1 MDTGTL
7 NARWAA
13 AFAAGFVAAGV
24 RRAVISPGSRSTP
37 LALAFLRQP
46 GLSCEVAVDERSAA
60 FFALGLARAEGV
72 PPLVLA
78 TSGTAVANW
87 LPAIAEADSA
97 ALPVLFVS
105 ADRPPELHGCGANQ
119 TILQAGMFAPY
130 VRASHAL
137 ETPAGD
143 VDPHY
148 PAALAARAFDQA
160 CWPLPGPVHLNQ
172 PFREPLL
179 PPLETSETLSPAM
192 AAAPVVVSRP
202 PPSVDLRSVADV
214 AVRISSGRGA
224 IVCGELRPNPAFVE
238 TVTALAA
245 HLACPILAEP
255 LSGLRFGSHDRSRLV
270 VRYNRWLDDPAAR
283 ATTRPDWILR
293 FGGWPVTRRLQDYV
307 ASAGMQLL
315 VDPLPRWNDP
325 VHRLACLLRA
335 DPAEACAALLD
346 AGPTPGPAE
355 WTALFEELEASVA
368 SAGGPEHWLPALLS
382 ALPPSQAVF
391 VGNSLPIRQLDSFSG
406 TAARPLLFF
415 ANRGASGIDGN
426 LSTALGIATVTGSV
440 VAVVGDL
447 TCQHDIGGLALAR
460 GRNAVIVVV
469 NNGGGRIF
477 DHLPQAGLPEFER
490 AWRTP
495 QDIDFAAAARTF
507 GIAHVRC
514 AANGEL
520 CSAVREALQAGGPH
534 LVELIEA

>member
-1 MDTGTL
+1 MDIGTI
-7 NARWAA
+7 NSRWSAA
-13 AFAAGFVAAGV
+13 LAAGFLAAGV

-46 GLSCEVAVDERSAA
+46 GLTCTVAVDERSAA
-60 FFALGLARAEGV
+60 FFALGLARAEGI

-87 LPAIAEADSA
+87 LPAVAEADAA

-119 TILQAGMFAPY
+119 TIPQSGMFTPF
-130 VRASHAL
+130 VRASHDPGA
-137 ETPAGD
+137 PAGD
-143 VDPHY
+143 VDPSY
-148 PAALAARAFDQA
+148 GAALAARAFDQA

-179 PPLETSETLSPAM
+179 PSTEVSGPLSPAL

-202 PPSVDLRSVADV
+202 PPSLDPRSAADM
-214 AVRISSGRGA
+214 AARISGGRGA
-224 IVCGELRPNPAFVE
+224 IVCGELRPDPAFAE
-238 TVTALAA
+238 KVTALAA

-255 LSGLRFGSHDRSRLV
+255 LSGLRFGSHDRSHLA

-283 ATTRPDWILR
+283 EASRPDWVLR

-307 ASAGMQLL
+307 ASAGTHLL

-325 VHRLACLLRA
+325 SQSLACLLRA
-335 DPAEACAALLD
+335 DPADACAALLD
-346 AGPTPGPAE
+346 ARPTPGPAS
-355 WTALFEELEASVA
+355 WAALFDKLEASVA
-368 SAGGPEHWLPALLS
+368 VAGGSEHWLPALFS
-382 ALPPSQAVF
+382 SLPPGQAVF

-406 TAARPLLFF
+406 TAARPLRFF

-426 LSTALGIATVTGSV
+426 VSTALGIATVTGSV
-440 VAVVGDL
+440 VAIVGDL

-460 GRNAVIVVV
+460 GLNAAIIVV

-477 DHLPQAGLPEFER
+477 DHLPQAALPEFER

-507 GIAHVRC
+507 GIAHARC
-514 AANGEL
+514 EAIGEL
-520 CSAVREALQAGGPH
+520 CSAVRAALQAGGPH